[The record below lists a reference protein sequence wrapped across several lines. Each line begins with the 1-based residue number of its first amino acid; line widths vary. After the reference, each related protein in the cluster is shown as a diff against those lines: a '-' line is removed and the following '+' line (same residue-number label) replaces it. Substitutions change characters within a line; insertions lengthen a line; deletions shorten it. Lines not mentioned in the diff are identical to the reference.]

1 MDKIRQRAR
10 RAKRKIYQAG
20 SSQHKQRL
28 RVTNVVAH
36 GPGTK
41 LLHGLA
47 QASTNGE
54 TAYTC
59 RRRAESLKRDM
70 VEKGPC
76 RILPSSLLLLVWPR
90 DSWRYSFAKERW
102 TRPKENAAKH
112 PSIGADGVVVS
123 SHRLSQ
129 SFGTNKRSFETT
141 TPSAPFKGCFAAFS
155 LGRVHP
161 SLARRGLA
169 SARSVFRNLNSS

>member
-90 DSWRYSFAKERW
+90 DSWRYSFAKEGW
-102 TRPKENAAKH
+102 TRPKEIAAKL
-112 PSIGADGVVVS
+112 PLIGADGVVVS
-123 SHRLSQ
+123 SCRLSNRI
-129 SFGTNKRSFETT
+129 GCDNRWLETT
-141 TPSAPFKGCFAAFS
+141 TPSAPVRKWAIFFMAQPPLVRKGGDWPRPNCVS
-155 LGRVHP
+155 
-161 SLARRGLA
+161 
-169 SARSVFRNLNSS
+169 